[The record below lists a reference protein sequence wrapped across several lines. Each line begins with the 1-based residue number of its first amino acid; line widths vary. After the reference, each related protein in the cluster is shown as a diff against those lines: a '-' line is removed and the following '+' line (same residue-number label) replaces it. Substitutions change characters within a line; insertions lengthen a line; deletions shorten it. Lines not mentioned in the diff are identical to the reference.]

1 MECLNHVL
9 EKCGEEL
16 MVKEEWLALP
26 TRNKMRVVI
35 YVYNLRKQQLA
46 EEARREGEG
55 KVPCSPVHTDQL
67 EEEFNKVATQVH
79 STF

>member
-1 MECLNHVL
+1 
-9 EKCGEEL
+9 CGEEP
-16 MVKEEWLALP
+16 MVNEEWLA
-26 TRNKMRVVI
+26 
-35 YVYNLRKQQLA
+35 RKSLEKGKSVDHGGRRIIKKKT
-46 EEARREGEG
+46 EEDRREGEG